1 MITESDPRICQA
13 IMFRIVYLI
22 YYDAK
27 LRDVHIHI
35 VFFFFFFEI
44 KERRNISTFIESNWA
59 EYL

>member
-27 LRDVHIHI
+27 LRDVHIHT
-35 VFFFFFFEI
+35 VFFFFFFLKSKKGET
-44 KERRNISTFIESNWA
+44 SQ
-59 EYL
+59 LL

>member
-27 LRDVHIHI
+27 LRDVHIHT
-35 VFFFFFFEI
+35 VFLFFFLKSKKGET
-44 KERRNISTFIESNWA
+44 SQ
-59 EYL
+59 LL